1 MTTQKQDNYSNI
13 VKDKSPIDAHELAV
27 KLGSTTANGLGQ
39 KQVEENRQKFGIN
52 KIPQRPPE
60 PFWKIYLGTFKDPTL
75 IILLVSACVSIIIG
89 SAVKKERD
97 EGGYI
102 DGIAIIVAVI
112 VVSMVGATNDYQKEK
127 QFRKLNAVKE
137 ARDVQVVRGGQQT
150 SISIYDLVVGDVLV
164 LNQGDQVLVDGLI
177 TTTQLIKFDESQMT
191 GETQMLQKTAEK
203 PWIVSGSL
211 VQEGSGRM
219 LVTAVGV
226 TSIHGE
232 MMLALGEENDED
244 TPLQQKLNSIVK
256 KIGYLG
262 IFMAVL
268 TFLVLIIKFFVD
280 GKQSDKENY
289 TEWISFLILGITI
302 IVVAI
307 PEGLPLAVT
316 ISLAYSMKKMLK
328 DQCLVRKLNSCE
340 TCGSVSVI
348 CSDKT
353 GTLTKN
359 EMHAT
364 HLWNPASTQDEVSVL
379 AAARKGQGLSYYE
392 KVMCL
397 NTSFTNNCR
406 LEGNKVIGAKTTG
419 AFLMLSR
426 DLYEC
431 DYERVRAGLTIGDQV
446 DKAVVHQL
454 DFSSERKRA
463 SMLVDLD
470 TFQPVPQLADAVP
483 ALRQQG
489 RFVNMI
495 RGASEIMLQRCVSY
509 LDPNTNAVSRIDDA
523 VRNSIL
529 DQISS
534 YANKSMRTLICAYK
548 SFSEKSDVLEKL
560 EENMESEL
568 VFVCLVGIKDP
579 LRDGVPGAIETLRK
593 AGIRTIMVTGDNF
606 NTAVAISKDAN
617 IIARDTSDADILKYA
632 IEGKDLRQLSDAQLD
647 EKLKTLCCVARCQ
660 PTDKYRVVKRL
671 KFLGNVVA
679 ATGDGSN
686 DAPQLKEADVGL
698 AMGIAG
704 TEIAKEASDI
714 VILDDNFCSIVQA
727 VRWGR
732 AVLASVRKFIQFQVT
747 VNIVA
752 LVIAFIGSAAFSESP
767 LTSIQL
773 LYVNLIMDSL
783 GSLALATEGPTK
795 DILDHLPVKRS
806 ASIITPSMLRNIL
819 GMAAY
824 QLFVLLIMLF
834 NGLGDKVIMT
844 PSHLSEEMQIHYRY
858 TSIYN
863 FFIFAQILN
872 EMNSRKLNSEVNIF
886 EGYFHNLIAPS
897 VLCCTVSLQCV
908 IMFVPGIRKVFAIFD
923 CSSASAECGN
933 QKLYGITWQTW
944 LIDIAFALGGMIL
957 HLFMRMFKCKDEFE
971 VKPGKKQTNEKER
984 KGSESLGSQEPPG
997 MNQTAIVD
1005 YTKDKNVLQVARVM

>member
-1 MTTQKQDNYSNI
+1 
-13 VKDKSPIDAHELAV
+13 
-27 KLGSTTANGLGQ
+27 
-39 KQVEENRQKFGIN
+39 
-52 KIPQRPPE
+52 
-60 PFWKIYLGTFKDPTL
+60 
-75 IILLVSACVSIIIG
+75 
-89 SAVKKERD
+89 
-97 EGGYI
+97 
-102 DGIAIIVAVI
+102 
-112 VVSMVGATNDYQKEK
+112 
-127 QFRKLNAVKE
+127 
-137 ARDVQVVRGGQQT
+137 
-150 SISIYDLVVGDVLV
+150 
-164 LNQGDQVLVDGLI
+164 
-177 TTTQLIKFDESQMT
+177 MT
-191 GETQMLQKTAEK
+191 GEPQMMLKTAQK
-203 PWIVSGSL
+203 PWIISGSL

-219 LVTAVGV
+219 LVTAVGKS
-226 TSIHGE
+226 SIHGE
-232 MMLALGEENDED
+232 MMMALGEENNED
-244 TPLQQKLNSIVK
+244 TPLQQKLNQIVK
-256 KIGYLG
+256 YIGYVG
-262 IFMAVL
+262 SVSAAF
-268 TFLVLIIKFFVD
+268 TFIVLIIKFFAA
-280 GKQSDKENY
+280 GKQSNKENY
-289 TEWISFLILGITI
+289 TEWISFLILAIAI
-302 IVVAI
+302 IVMAI

-316 ISLAYSMKKMLK
+316 IALAYSMKKMLK

-364 HLWNPASTQDEVSVL
+364 HMWSPAAVEDLVSAMVSD
-379 AAARKGQGLSYYE
+379 KKSKPLSYFDR
-392 KVMCL
+392 VMCL

-406 LEGNKVIGAKTTG
+406 LEGNKVVGAKTTG

-426 DLYEC
+426 DLYGC
-431 DYERVRAGLTIGDQV
+431 NYEEVRAGLTIEDDV
-446 DKAVVHQL
+446 DKAIVHQL
-454 DFSSERKRA
+454 DFSSDRKRA
-463 SMLVDLD
+463 SILVDLD
-470 TFQPVPQLADAVP
+470 VYRPSKLVEEAAA

-489 RFVNMI
+489 QFVNMI
-495 RGASEIMLQRCVSY
+495 RGASEIMLSRCVQY
-509 LDPNTNAVSRIDDA
+509 LDPKTNAVSRIGGMGRD
-523 VRNSIL
+523 SIL

-534 YANKSMRTLICAYK
+534 YITSPCAQLICTYK
-548 SFSEKSDVLEKL
+548 SFEGGMLEAGRTWDQAGL
-560 EENMESEL
+560 RLLSNQGPS
-568 VFVCLVGIKDP
+568 P
-579 LRDGVPGAIETLRK
+579 LRDRVPGAIETLRK

-617 IIARDTSDADILKYA
+617 IIARDTPDADILKFA

-971 VKPGKKQTNEKER
+971 VKTVAKVETKKGTEDSQVHYTNENVQ
-984 KGSESLGSQEPPG
+984 SLQRHKSL
-997 MNQTAIVD
+997 
-1005 YTKDKNVLQVARVM
+1005 VLVPATI